1 MKSHFEKLKGDYEN
15 VHVIDLLSS
24 KFGEGE
30 LQSIYQSLL
39 KSEFPEIQFY
49 SLLFFF
55 FFRFKL
61 FFKNLKFKIYTY
73 GVSKR

>member
-49 SLLFFF
+49 SSSFF
-55 FFRFKL
+55 
-61 FFKNLKFKIYTY
+61 
-73 GVSKR
+73 SD